1 MKIQSVY
8 QKKSRFAKL
17 PDTGRGRS
25 LSNYPIL
32 VAGVHA
38 MNARDQYREKIS
50 LRKPEPRCDKCP
62 REMTQFGKALWLV
75 NQHDRWQGISCTWIA
90 VIHLHADSQSS
101 EEEGFS
107 RYLSWGEQGLYSFR
121 FPFLLF
127 IRFAEFIPGESDTD
141 NQRSSVCLRLTSRL
155 AGLKDSIQNP
165 DLSDTICC
173 PEILNVSANIYPVCN
188 NRDCRKKISENPGS
202 KIVRCLH
209 CNRTML
215 VKNCYADMNIN
226 FHLEKE
232 EKHFSA
238 TAFPKAVSTFLR
250 EDIFYYRR

>member
-127 IRFAEFIPGESDTD
+127 IRFAEFKIFGLFAINEQTCWIERLNPKPRFVRHNMLPGDSQRVGKYLSSLQQPGLQKKDQWESWKQDCPM
-141 NQRSSVCLRLTSRL
+141 SSL
-155 AGLKDSIQNP
+155 
-165 DLSDTICC
+165 
-173 PEILNVSANIYPVCN
+173 
-188 NRDCRKKISENPGS
+188 
-202 KIVRCLH
+202 
-209 CNRTML
+209 
-215 VKNCYADMNIN
+215 
-226 FHLEKE
+226 
-232 EKHFSA
+232 
-238 TAFPKAVSTFLR
+238 
-250 EDIFYYRR
+250 